1 MDEVLNPWE
10 VKERYWKPQHNKNV
24 YATSRGTSTSGGGTK
39 NYFRPKKNFLPLRV
53 TKTILYDKLCGRADF
68 PRANPMRED
77 TKGKRRQTGNYCK
90 FHKDYGHETD
100 HCIDFAA
107 YVDDLAQKGEI
118 NEYVKETGVKEAGS
132 IRSASPEHSASSER
146 RPRRIIN

>member
-1 MDEVLNPWE
+1 
-10 VKERYWKPQHNKNV
+10 
-24 YATSRGTSTSGGGTK
+24 
-39 NYFRPKKNFLPLRV
+39 
-53 TKTILYDKLCGRADF
+53 
-68 PRANPMRED
+68 MRED

-90 FHKDYGHETD
+90 FHKDYGHETN

-118 NEYVKETGVKEAGS
+118 NEYVKETGGKQDRMH
-132 IRSASPEHSASSER
+132 IRSASPEHSTSSER